1 MSQLNVVCIVDFDLI
16 KPSSMSYKKRHKD
29 LDCSELVIVDL
40 EDGDD
45 IETVIRTELIEKFL
59 INYKVLNHSEINSLR
74 DYISDALI
82 SYFIYKPMHTGSYK
96 IDYIK
101 NKKIVNNSNT
111 SCRDCITIITS
122 DSHKN
127 KSDVYMYAIEK
138 FIKTDIL
145 ASNVSITLNNYSND
159 IDDFIFTLNRDVVV
173 ILDNPALSKAIELT
187 GKYTIKA
194 RDYNDIK
201 IFIYALINNEIF
213 RLKMTD
219 TLIIER
225 VV

>member
-16 KPSSMSYKKRHKD
+16 KYSSTSYKKRHND
-29 LDCSELVIVDL
+29 LDGSELVIVDL

-45 IETVIRTELIEKFL
+45 VETVIRTELIEKFL

-101 NKKIVNNSNT
+101 NKKIVNSGNT

-127 KSDVYMYAIEK
+127 KSDEYMYAIEK

-173 ILDNPALSKAIELT
+173 ILDNPSLSKAIELT
-187 GKYTIKA
+187 GKYTNKA
-194 RDYNDIK
+194 RDYNDMK

>member
-16 KPSSMSYKKRHKD
+16 NYSSTSYKKRHND
-29 LDCSELVIVDL
+29 LDGSELVIVDL

-45 IETVIRTELIEKFL
+45 VETVIRTELIEKFL
-59 INYKVLNHSEINSLR
+59 INYKVLNHSEIDSLR

-101 NKKIVNNSNT
+101 NKKIVNSGNT

-127 KSDVYMYAIEK
+127 KSDEYMYAIEK

-173 ILDNPALSKAIELT
+173 ILDNPSLSKAIELT
-187 GKYTIKA
+187 GKYTNKA
-194 RDYNDIK
+194 RDYNDMK